1 MNSSILTKLLV
12 IILIAISLII
22 SITIKNLFYSNQSK
36 ALIMQIKKINLAID
50 EFTQKYH
57 ALPGDIN
64 NTIKFGLSA
73 YNTDG
78 NQDNNIKDSNGNII
92 MANSEIVYFWHHLS
106 NSKILLE
113 KYDGNENEMAKT
125 KYTFPESKIGN
136 AGIIAFS
143 DKNKTYIQIGYS
155 HSNGYRIFTKNE
167 TLTPN
172 EAFLVDKKIDD
183 QNPNKGL
190 IFVAGGDSL
199 NFLQNS
205 ICALNDSYN
214 INVSKPSCQLIIE
227 LK

>member
-1 MNSSILTKLLV
+1 MNNSILSKLL
-12 IILIAISLII
+12 ILILIVISLVI
-22 SITIKNLFYSNQSK
+22 SITIKNTFYSNQSK

-50 EFTQKYH
+50 EFTEKYH

-64 NTIKFGLSA
+64 NTMKFGLSG

-78 NQDNNIKDSNGNII
+78 NQDNNIKDSNGNIV
-92 MANSEIVYFWHHLS
+92 MANSELVYFWHHLS

-113 KYDGNENEMAKT
+113 KYDGNEMEMAKT
-125 KYTFPESKIGN
+125 GYTFPESKIGN
-136 AGIIAFS
+136 AGIVAFS
-143 DKNKTYIQIGYS
+143 DKNKTYLQIGFS
-155 HSNGYRIFTKNE
+155 HSDSYRIYTKNE

-205 ICALNDSYN
+205 ICASNDSYN
-214 INVSKPSCQLIIE
+214 INITKPSCQLIIE

>member
-1 MNSSILTKLLV
+1 MNSSILSKILI
-12 IILIAISLII
+12 IILIAISIII
-22 SITIKNLFYSNQSK
+22 SITIKNIFYNNQSK

-50 EFTQKYH
+50 EFTEKYH
-57 ALPGDIN
+57 ALPGDVN

-73 YNTDG
+73 YDTDG

-92 MANSEIVYFWHHLS
+92 LANSEIVYFWHHLS
-106 NSKILLE
+106 SSKILLE
-113 KYDGNENEMAKT
+113 KYDGNEYGMAKT
-125 KYTFPESKIGN
+125 GYSFPESKIGN

-143 DKNKTYIQIGYS
+143 DKNKTYLQIGFNYADS
-155 HSNGYRIFTKNE
+155 YRIYTKNE

-183 QNPNKGL
+183 QNPNKGS
-190 IFVAGGDSL
+190 IFVAGGDNL

-205 ICALNDSYN
+205 ICASNDTYNLN
-214 INVSKPSCQLIIE
+214 IKKPACQLIIE